1 MWYLIATREAPI
13 KTTTTKAIPKDF
25 YGLLVPYHY
34 PEEEKLFRLSDYVG
48 MNFISHSDFYLLVIC
63 TENCVLLYSCHWN
76 RGLKKKTLTDHG
88 KFSFGSQFIL

>member
-48 MNFISHSDFYLLVIC
+48 MWY
-63 TENCVLLYSCHWN
+63 
-76 RGLKKKTLTDHG
+76 K
-88 KFSFGSQFIL
+88 